1 MNSGSTD
8 MRRTGDALMA
18 SVRDNPIGAALLG
31 MGLVW
36 MVASRAGATR
46 AVGRA
51 LNSTGEAL
59 SSGASAAGQAARRAG
74 ATMADAGA
82 AAGDA
87 IGETMNA
94 ATRQVRE
101 AADGL
106 AATGP
111 QDAFDRANEVVDR
124 AAAYVQDL
132 SGKLRETGS
141 DDSALGQFRAARA
154 RLAQALEDQPL
165 LLAAGALAV
174 GAAIAATLPVA
185 ESEKRGIRDT
195 ARDVV
200 AGAREL
206 VQDGVV
212 QAVDR
217 IDDAA
222 RAVVEEANRRG
233 LTPDQL
239 KQQASAV
246 AEKAREAA
254 SQAAE
259 AISAQP
265 RSSHLL

>member
-36 MVASRAGATR
+36 MVASRAGTTR
-46 AVGRA
+46 ALGRA
-51 LNSTGEAL
+51 LDSTGEAL
-59 SSGASAAGQAARRAG
+59 SSGASAAGQAARR
-74 ATMADAGA
+74 AGA

-124 AAAYVQDL
+124 AAAYVHNL